1 MSLGFRWTPGV
12 LPASQELLRRAEILC
27 GGEAGQRLAWKLL
40 VARHRSATE
49 ALLGHQYFCIS
60 TCRYDWVTSFKVQ
73 FSNDSQSWWM
83 SRNSS
88 GMDMVSDAIEFG
100 TSSLGCWARGESS
113 ANKNQTHTH
122 RLQEKAGDFYSAKV
136 QIQDFV
142 HSQGSYLPS
151 SSSFGIDLLIPPW
164 GWCFIFFLGHPS

>member
-1 MSLGFRWTPGV
+1 MVTYTTGLGVPSNRIMSLGFRWTPGV
-12 LPASQELLRRAEILC
+12 LSASQELSRRAEILC

-40 VARHRSATE
+40 VARHGSATE

-113 ANKNQTHTH
+113 ANKNQIHTQTPGESW
-122 RLQEKAGDFYSAKV
+122 RLLQ
-136 QIQDFV
+136 
-142 HSQGSYLPS
+142 
-151 SSSFGIDLLIPPW
+151 
-164 GWCFIFFLGHPS
+164 C